1 MIRGAL
7 LTGALCLPPLVSA
20 SPWTYDDPVTV
31 AGDSERPHFH
41 HLDGAGRTHVA
52 ASNVEV
58 ALVWED
64 DRSGA
69 PQVYVA
75 VKPHSAAS
83 FSRTEQ
89 LSDGAEAYEPAITT
103 IGEGRWM
110 AAWEQDGAVVARV
123 IDGEGLGPVLMLG
136 EKGSRQVALAGDDSG
151 RIAALWARQQQ
162 GGQLVEAAELRVEQ
176 GKVISAAP
184 ALPVSPITDHPNQGY
199 PAAAWTADGRLLIAW
214 EDRRAG
220 HTRLFHSWRDR
231 GQSFAS
237 ARQLNQHF
245 APSGNNGQP
254 VGLGTGVMRVSLA
267 VDDSGT
273 ARAVWLD
280 KRDAKSGYAVWGATS
295 DDGGRNFG
303 PNQRVQDALGD
314 AVAQWHASVAG
325 GKPGFVATW
334 DDTREDWANPNETG
348 DVLVSWNSGSGWSDD
363 LLVPGASGE
372 GYQGSPAVT
381 IDPAGDL
388 HLVWIERADLS
399 SPTRL
404 RYLRGT
410 LDAD

>member
-1 MIRGAL
+1 MMRGAL
-7 LTGALCLPPLVSA
+7 LTSALCLPPLVSA
-20 SPWTYDDPVTV
+20 SPWTFDDPVTV

-58 ALVWED
+58 AVAWED

-69 PQVYVA
+69 PQVYAA
-75 VKPHSAAS
+75 VKPQSAES

-89 LSDGAEAYEPAITT
+89 LSDGAEAYEPAIVT
-103 IGEGRWM
+103 IGEGRWL

-123 IDGEGLGPVLMLG
+123 IKAEGLGPVQVLG
-136 EKGSRQVALAGDDSG
+136 AKDSRQVALACDASG
-151 RIAALWARQQQ
+151 RIAAVWARGQK
-162 GGQLVEAAELRVEQ
+162 GGWLVAAAELRVEES
-176 GKVISAAP
+176 KITFAAP
-184 ALPVSPITDHPNQGY
+184 ALPVSPVTDHPYQGY
-199 PAAAWTADGRLLIAW
+199 PAAARAADGRLLVAW

-220 HTRLFHSWRDR
+220 HTRLFHSWREPE
-231 GQSFAS
+231 QPFAP

-245 APSGNNGQP
+245 APSGNNGQS

-267 VDDSGT
+267 VDDRGT

-280 KRDAKSGYAVWGATS
+280 KRDAKSGYAVWGAAS

-334 DDTREDWANPNETG
+334 DDTREEWADPNEAG
-348 DVLVSWNSGSGWSDD
+348 DVLLSWNSGSGWSED

-381 IDPAGDL
+381 IDPRGDL
-388 HLVWIERADLS
+388 HLVWIERAELS

-404 RYLRGT
+404 RYLRGRI
-410 LDAD
+410 DGN